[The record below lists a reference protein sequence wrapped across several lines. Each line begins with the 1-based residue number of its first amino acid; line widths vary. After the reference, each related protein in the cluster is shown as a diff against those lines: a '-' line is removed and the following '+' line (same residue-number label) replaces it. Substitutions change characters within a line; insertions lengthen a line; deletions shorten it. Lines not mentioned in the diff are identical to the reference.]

1 MIMKQKIAL
10 ISKSPEVSDD
20 IKSNLVDFE
29 VETFKNIDSVNPDEV
44 KIFFVDYDDIGAS
57 DSTQFYLSRLR
68 KKILEIPVILIFR
81 VNTIFEMDD
90 KWFFND
96 FILYPFRKGELQARI
111 KKLIGEIFA
120 RDEEIIAGHLRIN
133 FKEYTVYSGDEKLE
147 LTYKEFELLRLFL
160 ENKGVVFSRKDILE
174 RIWGMD
180 YIGGTRTVDVH
191 IRRLRSKIGD
201 DFNSIIE
208 TVRNVGYKCK

>member
-1 MIMKQKIAL
+1 MKQKIAL

-120 RDEEIIAGHLRIN
+120 QDEEIIAGHLRIN
-133 FKEYTVYSGDEKLE
+133 FKEYTAYSGDEKLE